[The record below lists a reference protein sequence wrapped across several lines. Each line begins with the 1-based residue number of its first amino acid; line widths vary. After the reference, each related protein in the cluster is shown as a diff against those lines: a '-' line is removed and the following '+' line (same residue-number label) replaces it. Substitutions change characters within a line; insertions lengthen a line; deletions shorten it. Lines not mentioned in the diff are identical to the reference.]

1 MGLSEEYARPEWMIT
16 TILPVPPP
24 QVRPSIQMDGSSRGE
39 DDLTHKLSD
48 VLKANANVR
57 RCESEGA
64 PVHVVQEFEQLLQ
77 VRRSGDITRPIQRY
91 QLTVPSTLSSTLQHI
106 WIMTLRANRKP
117 CRNPVDL

>member
-1 MGLSEEYARPEWMIT
+1 
-16 TILPVPPP
+16 
-24 QVRPSIQMDGSSRGE
+24 MDGSSRGE

-77 VRRSGDITRPIQRY
+77 VSKRGSIICPVK
-91 QLTVPSTLSSTLQHI
+91 LTNWPL
-106 WIMTLRANRKP
+106 
-117 CRNPVDL
+117 NP